1 MMKGTKCPYCESTI
15 PLDLALLFGLFR
27 PLLSCN
33 SLQPLSAKESSIDVD
48 IL

>member
-15 PLDLALLFGLFR
+15 PLDLAPLFGLFR
-27 PLLSCN
+27 PLSCN

-48 IL
+48 TL